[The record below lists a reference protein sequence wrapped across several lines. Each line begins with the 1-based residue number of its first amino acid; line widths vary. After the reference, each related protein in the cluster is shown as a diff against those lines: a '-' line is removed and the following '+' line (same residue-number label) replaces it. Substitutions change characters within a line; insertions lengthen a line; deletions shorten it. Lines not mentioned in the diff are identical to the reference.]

1 MTFSKLLKALSE
13 YGRTVMGKYTNANA
27 VGEIIAAQAKMTQEY
42 AQSVLGKQPL
52 SEAHSMTSTEAKQIL
67 REWCLSQVGYH
78 ESLDGSNKYG
88 DGDWDVKL
96 YGFDAKNVPWCD
108 VFVDY
113 SFIHCFGYAAATK
126 MTYQTPVGYAACKL
140 SADAYKKNGAYF
152 SQPEVGD
159 QVFFFYGGDINHTG
173 IVVDVDGDTITCVEG
188 NYSDGVGL
196 TKYNT
201 RNQWLIAGYGR
212 PDWSVVSDTECS
224 DDACPIPSISPVCNK
239 EMWIKLAE
247 RMPEVRYGSL
257 GDAVKALQAMLNFL
271 GAELDIDGDCGILT
285 EKEIKEFQEGRL

>member
-13 YGRTVMGKYTNANA
+13 YGRTVMGKLNDANA

-42 AQSVLGKQPL
+42 AQSVLEKQPL
-52 SEAHSMTSTEAKQIL
+52 SEAHSMTSIEAKQQL

-88 DGDWDVKL
+88 DGDWAVKL

-113 SFIHCFGYAAATK
+113 AFIHCFGYAAATK
-126 MTYQTPVGYAACKL
+126 MTYQTPAGYAACKL
-140 SADAYKKNGAYF
+140 SADAYKKNGAYY

-159 QVFFFYGGDINHTG
+159 QIFFFYGGDINHTG

-212 PDWSVVSDTECS
+212 PDWSVVSEEDCTS
-224 DDACPIPSISPVCNK
+224 DVCDLDIFPK
-239 EMWIKLAE
+239 FKQEDWEAIAK
-247 RMPEVRYGSL
+247 RMPKIEDGSL
-257 GDAVKALQAMLNFL
+257 GNAVIALQAMLNFL
-271 GAELDIDGDCGILT
+271 GADLEVDGECGPLT
-285 EKEIKEFQEGRL
+285 LKEIREFQEGKL

>member
-1 MTFSKLLKALSE
+1 
-13 YGRTVMGKYTNANA
+13 
-27 VGEIIAAQAKMTQEY
+27 
-42 AQSVLGKQPL
+42 
-52 SEAHSMTSTEAKQIL
+52 MTSTEAKQIL

-113 SFIHCFGYAAATK
+113 SFIHCFGYDAATK
-126 MTYQTPVGYAACKL
+126 MTYQTPAGYAACKL
-140 SADAYKKNGAYF
+140 SADAYKKNGAYY

-173 IVVDVDGDTITCVEG
+173 IVVDVDGETITCVEG

-224 DDACPIPSISPVCNK
+224 DDACPIQVKKVPTCTK
-239 EMWIKLAE
+239 EDWVKLAE
-247 RMPEVRYGSL
+247 KMPNISNGNISDLVT
-257 GDAVKALQAMLNFL
+257 ALQIMLNFL
-271 GAELDIDGDCGILT
+271 GASLKVDGEYGELTG
-285 EKEIKEFQEGRL
+285 KEITELREGRL